1 MSRAP
6 GRRAAFQHAVGCEA
20 MGSDLRGMHE
30 KMFPKGRVVLG
41 GTSMGAAA
49 SLYAALEA
57 PVEALVLATPP
68 TCYETRGKFV
78 PLYRESLSVARRQGL
93 QAAKEA
99 AASKARPMIFQ
110 DARGQQMFEKGWRA
124 KFAMGQR
131 RYCAALQGAIDSDL
145 PPMEALKGWDG

>member
-1 MSRAP
+1 
-6 GRRAAFQHAVGCEA
+6 

-68 TCYETRGKFV
+68 TAYGTRRKFV
-78 PLYRESLSVARRQGL
+78 PLYRESLSVARRHGL
-93 QAAKEA
+93 WAAKRA
-99 AASKARPMIFQ
+99 AEGKARPQIFQ
-110 DARGQQMFEKGWRA
+110 DQRGEAMFDLGWRA
-124 KFAMGQR
+124 KFAMGAR

-145 PPMEALKGWDG
+145 PEREALKGASKAWLGGRIAILGMCC